1 MKKIES
7 PNIFY
12 KSFAQV
18 LLLMFV
24 LLDVASCGSK
34 RSIPQ
39 ADAQTE
45 ANPKIIFLN
54 YTISKSDDGH
64 KQALLLNKTITD
76 GKLKKASSNYI
87 NSGEIGDLKCI
98 QLDKQSKELQV
109 VTIKNPLSKI
119 VEFVNDSLI
128 FERKQIDLEN
138 VTLSLRLQ
146 LNTKAKYIVISE
158 IVDSLKQSKTLAKTE
173 LD

>member
-1 MKKIES
+1 M
-7 PNIFY
+7 PHNNFY
-12 KSFAQV
+12 KSFAQLMLV
-18 LLLMFV
+18 LLSLT
-24 LLDVASCGSK
+24 SCGSK

-39 ADAQTE
+39 ADAQSE

-54 YTISKSDDGH
+54 YTISKGDDGH

-76 GKLKKASSNYI
+76 GKFKKASSNYI
-87 NSGEIGDLKCI
+87 NSGGIGDLKCA
-98 QLDKQSKELQV
+98 QLDKQSNELQV
-109 VTIKNPLSKI
+109 VAVKNPLSKI

-138 VTLSLRLQ
+138 GTLSLRLQ
-146 LNTKAKYIVISE
+146 LNTKTKYIVISE
-158 IVDSLKQSKTLAKTE
+158 IVDSLKQSKPLIKTQ